1 MSQEYEE
8 LVEEIRGKLM
18 LPYGLGITD
27 GAHGLRDGYA
37 DTGATASQMKRWA
50 RRIISRILSAVEDGM
65 PLPREAG
72 RIRYNLEGHQLKDL
86 GFKVGDTLIALRS
99 EEKE

>member
-1 MSQEYEE
+1 
-8 LVEEIRGKLM
+8 
-18 LPYGLGITD
+18 
-27 GAHGLRDGYA
+27 
-37 DTGATASQMKRWA
+37 
-50 RRIISRILSAVEDGM
+50 M